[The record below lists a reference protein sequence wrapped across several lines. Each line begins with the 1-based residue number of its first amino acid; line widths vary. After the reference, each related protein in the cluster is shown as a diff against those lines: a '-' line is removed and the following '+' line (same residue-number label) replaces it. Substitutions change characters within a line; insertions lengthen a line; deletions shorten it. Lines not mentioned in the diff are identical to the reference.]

1 MSPTVSERRLSAP
14 MRRGIV
20 ALCVAMAFVL
30 SGCGAVIGTTLKV
43 NDDGSGSRSLT
54 VTFTNDD
61 SDEAKQMFAKPLSVY
76 DASIKKHVP
85 SQLTYNGLHMQ
96 GKSMVAS
103 FQLDFSSPQDYL
115 TKVRAI
121 IRIRLLTS
129 RTSTPRW
136 LTESSARRTS
146 RPMTFLSGCRTVWNR
161 TESSI
166 PATLGTSST
175 PRTT

>member
-85 SQLTYNGLHMQ
+85 RS
-96 GKSMVAS
+96 
-103 FQLDFSSPQDYL
+103 
-115 TKVRAI
+115 
-121 IRIRLLTS
+121 
-129 RTSTPRW
+129 
-136 LTESSARRTS
+136 
-146 RPMTFLSGCRTVWNR
+146 
-161 TESSI
+161 
-166 PATLGTSST
+166 
-175 PRTT
+175 

>member
-61 SDEAKQMFAKPLSVY
+61 SDEAKQVFAKPLDRKSV
-76 DASIKKHVP
+76 V
-85 SQLTYNGLHMQ
+85 
-96 GKSMVAS
+96 
-103 FQLDFSSPQDYL
+103 
-115 TKVRAI
+115 
-121 IRIRLLTS
+121 
-129 RTSTPRW
+129 
-136 LTESSARRTS
+136 
-146 RPMTFLSGCRTVWNR
+146 
-161 TESSI
+161 
-166 PATLGTSST
+166 
-175 PRTT
+175 